1 MENSSRNRIL
11 GNFFVIYRKTEKIR
25 FIYRKSTLLRYN
37 HKIGGAQENDE

>member
-25 FIYRKSTLLRYN
+25 HFIDFME
-37 HKIGGAQENDE
+37 ENKYTKLAVQPGC